1 MLNAGLKNYEGR
13 GGNNLEEESTD
24 SGGKDGSRGTEGLQ
38 GSSSVGVLV
47 SSGSGTTSSGGGRT
61 STSGGGDNS
70 TGGGRRNGGSSGSDG
85 GVNTLDGEG
94 GRVRLE
100 GLGVD
105 VDGILVGGGQVCGQE
120 DGGRLGLQA
129 VQDSDVGNA
138 GDTDLLG
145 AVGATGTDVEDD
157 FEVAGVLG
165 LADVGPGDGGVGA
178 GGPGRGGGGLGVVEA
193 ALVGAGGLGEDDG
206 GRGGQDGEESSG
218 RLHSC

>member
-1 MLNAGLKNYEGR
+1 MLNACLKNYEGG
-13 GGNNLEEESTD
+13 GGNNLEKVGTD
-24 SGGKDGSRGTEGLQ
+24 GDGKDGSRGTKGLQ

-47 SSGSGTTSSGGGRT
+47 ASGGSTTSSGGGRT
-61 STSGGGDNS
+61 SRSGGGDNS
-70 TGGGRRNGGSSGSDG
+70 TGGGRSKGGSDG

-105 VDGILVGGGQVCGQE
+105 VDGVLVGGGQVSGQE
-120 DGGRLGLQA
+120 DGCSLGLQA
-129 VQDSDVGNA
+129 VQGSDVGKA

-145 AVGATGTDVEDD
+145 AVGATSADVEDD
-157 FEVAGVLG
+157 VEVTGVLG

-218 RLHSC
+218 RLHGC